1 MVQALLSNPVLA
13 IVVVLVA
20 IVLGKV
26 LKFSGKVIKWIFL
39 IGLAYVIVKTTETG
53 CLPAWS

>member
-1 MVQALLSNPVLA
+1 MVQALLSNPVLS
-13 IVVVLVA
+13 IVVALVA

-39 IGLAYVIVKTTETG
+39 IGLAYVIVNFIG
-53 CLPAWS
+53 IA

>member
-1 MVQALLSNPVLA
+1 MIQALLSNPVLA

-26 LKFSGKVIKWIFL
+26 LKLSGKVIKWIFL
-39 IGLAYVIVKTTETG
+39 IGLVYVIVNFIG
-53 CLPAWS
+53 IA

>member
-26 LKFSGKVIKWIFL
+26 LKFSGNVIKWIFL
-39 IGLAYVIVKTTETG
+39 IGLAYVIVNFIG
-53 CLPAWS
+53 IA